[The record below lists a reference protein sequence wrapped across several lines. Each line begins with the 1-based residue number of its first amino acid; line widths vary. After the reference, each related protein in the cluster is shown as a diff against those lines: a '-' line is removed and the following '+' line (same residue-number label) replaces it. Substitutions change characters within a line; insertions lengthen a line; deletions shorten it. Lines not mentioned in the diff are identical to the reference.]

1 MPMPPPLL
9 PEIGAFAA
17 LYRHINDL
25 RNYTIS
31 LRPGESSDL
40 LTSHGSAG
48 VTHEVAGGA
57 GGDGAKDKFPRW
69 G

>member
-48 VTHEVAGGA
+48 VTHELEPGA
-57 GGDGAKDKFPRW
+57 GKGRGEDKFPRW